1 MRNKPTPE
9 ESGSLLARE
18 EMAFRQQRGRLVKR
32 LAGQYVAFYRGRLV
46 DHDEDDETLALR
58 LFREL
63 GDVAFYIVLLDN
75 VPRVYEVPSP
85 ELPN

>member
-9 ESGSLLARE
+9 ESGSPLARE
-18 EMAFRQQRGRLVKR
+18 EMAFRQQRARLVKR
-32 LAGQYVAFYRGRLV
+32 LPGQYVAFYRGRLV